1 MPRTATGLCLPHG
14 TLACALFMRFVN
26 AGSSS
31 QFLIKRVSRRLVP
44 VLNKPATPMLQADW
58 LGTLDWKAAQVALNV
73 PWELR
78 VRNSVP

>member
-1 MPRTATGLCLPHG
+1 LPHG
-14 TLACALFMRFVN
+14 TVACALFMRFMN

-44 VLNKPATPMLQADW
+44 VLKTPATPMFRADGS
-58 LGTLDWKAAQVALNV
+58 GTLDWKAAQVALSV

-78 VRNSVP
+78 VRSSVP